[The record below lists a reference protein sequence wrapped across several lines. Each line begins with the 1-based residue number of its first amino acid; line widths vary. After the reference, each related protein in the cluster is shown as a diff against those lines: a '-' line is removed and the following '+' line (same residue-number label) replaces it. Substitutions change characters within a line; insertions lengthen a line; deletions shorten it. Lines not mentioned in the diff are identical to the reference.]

1 MKKGIIF
8 AFYGICLVIF
18 TGYVLLD
25 TFMFTDS
32 YQVVTTQT
40 NVVEHKPALNEKI
53 VTTDDYYKDNNIEI
67 KIEKARDYGTQFYIA
82 DIKISDIEYLKSAFA
97 KDTFGKNITDKV
109 SKTAKAHNAILAING
124 DFYGVQT
131 KGYVLRNYNI
141 YRTTGRKGRE
151 DLVIYKNGKFDSIYE
166 VETSIDSLIGAKE
179 ILSFGPSLIKEG
191 KIVISKKS
199 DVPREYKD
207 NPRTVIAQV
216 DDLHYLFICADGRTK
231 SSKGVS
237 LYEMAKFLK
246 KYNVNFAYNLDGG
259 GSSTMVFNGK
269 VVNKPINSGKIRER
283 KVSDIV
289 YIGY

>member
-179 ILSFGPSLIKEG
+179 ILSFGPSLIKDG

-199 DVPREYKD
+199 DVPREYKN

-246 KYNVNFAYNLDGG
+246 NYNVNFAYNLDGG